1 MTKPLRVGIVGG
13 GIAGSTIAL
22 RLAELGLA
30 EDKNESAIQVT
41 LLEKGPS
48 LVNGPPF
55 CHLHAGGNLYREISD
70 EQCLQLLRESIDTA
84 KFYRQGVNWRPT
96 VIAIPSDHPCRPEE
110 LLPRLELLR
119 EVYSEMIQEDETNG
133 VLGAPQDYF
142 RSYSYSDMLAL
153 AKNPIP
159 REVRSLD
166 DWMIPVA
173 KQLDLK
179 QVKFPLFLVQEYG
192 LSGFRFAAIA
202 SMTMGKLLNCEVHYH
217 SQVTDI
223 QPEANGWQLV
233 ARDLKTQQRHAF
245 QFDYLVNACGFKS
258 GEIDDLLGFKRQRWV
273 EFKAAYVARWE
284 SCEGH
289 WPEIIF
295 HGERGTPRGMA
306 QLTPYA
312 EGYFQLHGMTPAI
325 TLFNNGLVT
334 SSDHSSQPQ
343 LNSIFLRKI
352 EQQWPVDVMEQ
363 RTHRSILHAARFVP
377 AFANADIASQP
388 LFGAQQIPGND
399 TTLRAADVSFQGNR
413 YARAEIV
420 KASSA
425 LTAADQI
432 IKQLVDQNLVNNQNL
447 TRPSANQPITDSFS
461 ESVIENL
468 AMTLAKQ
475 RGYPPAL
482 AKSVDGRKDYLKD
495 SGTEDRNNEI
505 DTSQDNTIAQY
516 I

>member
-1 MTKPLRVGIVGG
+1 MTRPLKIGILGG

-22 RLAELGLA
+22 RLAEMGLSRDAA
-30 EDKNESAIQVT
+30 ESNVQIT

-70 EQCLQLLRESIDTA
+70 DQCLQLLKESIDTV
-84 KFYRQGVNWRPT
+84 KFYRQGINWRPT
-96 VIAIPSDHPCRPEE
+96 LIAIPADHPSHPTE
-110 LLPRLELLR
+110 LLPRLQLLR
-119 EVYSEMIQEDETNG
+119 NAYAKLVQEDETNA

-142 RSYSYSDMLAL
+142 RSYSYSDLKTL
-153 AKNPIP
+153 AKAPLP
-159 REVRSLD
+159 TEVRNLD

-173 KQLDLK
+173 KQLHLTQIK
-179 QVKFPLFLVQEYG
+179 YPLFLVQEYG
-192 LSGFRFAAIA
+192 LSAFRFAALA
-202 SMTMGKLLNCEVHYH
+202 TMAMEKLPHCQVHFH
-217 SQVTDI
+217 HQAEDVQST
-223 QPEANGWQLV
+223 EAGWHLL
-233 ARDLKTQQRHAF
+233 ARDLKTQQQADF

-258 GEIDDLLGFKRQRWV
+258 GEIDDLLAFKRQRWV

-284 SCEGH
+284 SCQGH

-334 SSDHSSQPQ
+334 SNDQSSQPQ
-343 LNSIFLRKI
+343 LNHAFLQKI
-352 EQQWPVDVMEQ
+352 EHQWPVDVMEQ
-363 RTHRSILHAARFVP
+363 RTHRSIQHTARFIP
-377 AFANADIASQP
+377 AFTNAEIASKP

-399 TTLRAADVSFQGNR
+399 TTLRAADVSFQGER

-432 IKQLVDQNLVNNQNL
+432 INQLVSQDLIENSPLQGQHLKH
-447 TRPSANQPITDSFS
+447 PITSSFS
-461 ESVIENL
+461 EASVENL
-468 AMTLAKQ
+468 AMSLAKQ

-482 AKSVDGRKDYLKD
+482 AKAVDGRRTSEEPYSNQTLKRKEGAVAR
-495 SGTEDRNNEI
+495 SV
-505 DTSQDNTIAQY
+505 
-516 I
+516 